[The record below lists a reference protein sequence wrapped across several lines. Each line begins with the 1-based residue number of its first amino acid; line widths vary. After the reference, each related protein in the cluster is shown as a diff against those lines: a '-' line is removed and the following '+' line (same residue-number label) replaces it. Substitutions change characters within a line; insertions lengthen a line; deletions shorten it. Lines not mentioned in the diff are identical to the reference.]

1 MRADKM
7 RISTR
12 AKIFLALLSLLL
24 TLVLLGH
31 AEAADKASAA
41 AETRKLPPLLSVE
54 FYQMGDADLVFSF
67 RGKGLPMPE
76 VDISDNTATITLRE
90 AYKDKS
96 VDANRYS
103 ATLAPMLTDL
113 DIQQTGRDVVV
124 TLALNRTV
132 QLQAMRGTE
141 PSDVYTLR
149 LVESEHRQRTLDE
162 PLVTRQPQTL
172 KTPTGPFA
180 VDTPVTLSLRDAE
193 LRDVFGMLGVHLK
206 KNVIIDQSLPS
217 VLVTMSLKNVPLREA
232 YDYLMKTYD
241 VSYKIIGKDTLVIG
255 TTDGLSKIS
264 GEEETRMFRIAY
276 ADPATLAPL
285 LPRLTRIK
293 DDKLVVDA
301 RLKTIYATS
310 SPSILEEV
318 AIAIQR
324 LDHPGRQV
332 MMHARILEFS
342 DSAGLEV
349 ETAINSV
356 YEHWWFNYSAA
367 GGRGG
372 YVDDNRVGRQYDEPT
387 GDNPLIPITTD
398 MTTPMQGVWREFD
411 AAFRAVENKRRGK
424 TLANPSVIAIDGQP
438 ATVSLTQD
446 YPYIS
451 GRDEGGNPSW
461 STETVGPQMRL
472 TPRIGRDGMITVE
485 LDIETGEVI
494 EMIAGS
500 TGEQMPRTSTR
511 KVTTS
516 VRVRNGEPFV
526 VGGLFSEN
534 DARSTIRIPVLGSIP
549 LLGELFTYRNNTREH
564 SQVAIV
570 VVPYILNTPDVA
582 IEQERVMIR
591 Q

>member
-1 MRADKM
+1 M

-12 AKIFLALLSLLL
+12 AKIFLALLL

-54 FYQMGDADLVFSF
+54 FYQMGDADLVFSL
-67 RGKGLPMPE
+67 RGKGLPLPE
-76 VDISDNTATITLRE
+76 VDISDSAATVTLRE

-96 VDANRYS
+96 VDANLYP
-103 ATLAPMLTDL
+103 ATLAPMLTGL
-113 DIQQTGRDVVV
+113 DIQQTGRDVVI

-132 QLQAMRGTE
+132 QLQAMSGIE
-141 PSDVYTLR
+141 PSDAYTLR
-149 LVESEHRQRTLDE
+149 LVESEHRQKTLNE
-162 PLVTRQPQTL
+162 PLVTRQPQTI

-241 VSYKIIGKDTLVIG
+241 ISYKIIGKDTLVIG

-264 GEEETRMFRIAY
+264 GEEETRVFRIAY
-276 ADPATLAPL
+276 ADPAALMPL

-301 RLKTIYATS
+301 RLRTIYATS

-332 MMHARILEFS
+332 MLHARILEFTN
-342 DSAGLEV
+342 SAGLEV

-356 YEHWWFNYSAA
+356 YEHWWFNYSGT
-367 GGRGG
+367 GGMRSG
-372 YVDDNRVGRQYDEPT
+372 YVDDNRVGRQSNSQSAEDA
-387 GDNPLIPITTD
+387 IVPITTNL
-398 MTTPMQGVWREFD
+398 TTPMQGVWREFD
-411 AAFRAVENKRRGK
+411 AAFRAVENKGNGR
-424 TLANPSVIAIDGQP
+424 TLANPSVIVIDGQQ
-438 ATVSLTQD
+438 ANISLTQD
-446 YPYIS
+446 YPS
-451 GRDEGGNPSW
+451 SREG
-461 STETVGPQMRL
+461 MR
-472 TPRIGRDGMITVE
+472 E
-485 LDIETGEVI
+485 
-494 EMIAGS
+494 A
-500 TGEQMPRTSTR
+500 
-511 KVTTS
+511 
-516 VRVRNGEPFV
+516 
-526 VGGLFSEN
+526 
-534 DARSTIRIPVLGSIP
+534 IP
-549 LLGELFTYRNNTREH
+549 LGPPRRSALKCN
-564 SQVAIV
+564 
-570 VVPYILNTPDVA
+570 
-582 IEQERVMIR
+582 
-591 Q
+591 